1 MEKIA
6 NGNEMCYNGDES
18 GMKGYAIAPI
28 DGLFPKFPDDGY
40 LGKTHLCC
48 CAATAAAA
56 KAKIDQIISELSDH
70 EKGQLLLMILE
81 AGIPSKAAQNEEE

>member
-28 DGLFPKFPDDGY
+28 DGFFRKFPDDGD
-40 LGKTHLCC
+40 LSKTYLCC
-48 CAATAAAA
+48 CAANAATA
-56 KAKIDQIISELSDH
+56 KSKIDQIISELTDY

-81 AGIPSKAAQNEEE
+81 SGIPSKTARNEEE